1 MRRSRTPVATPVV
14 AAAVLAA
21 TFSSV
26 SPAAASTEV
35 DGASVRTWNEIAV
48 TAIVS
53 TTPPTPGPVGPLY
66 LAYVHRAVHDAV
78 QDLPHHASV
87 PAAVA
92 AAAHGVLVHY
102 FPGQRGTL
110 DERYAAELA
119 AVPDGEAED
128 RGIAAGAQAA
138 QTLIEDRRDDG
149 LNGPALPLPTP
160 GPGVW
165 EPLPTEP
172 PTTAAAASW
181 LGTVEPFVLRSPS
194 ELRPGGPPALT
205 SDRWA
210 RDFEEV
216 KTLGS
221 ATSTVRT
228 AAQTA
233 AALFWADPPAVQS
246 HRALRGWSVQES
258 LDARETAR
266 LFALVNTASTDALIA
281 CADAKFHYD
290 FWRPVGAIRR
300 ADTDGNPATVPDPAW
315 SPLVPAPNF
324 PDYPSN
330 HACATTALATVV
342 DALRGDR
349 PFSLTV
355 SSVRGTPPVE
365 YPTTFTSA
373 EQLIEEVGNARIWA
387 GIHYRFS
394 VEDGTAIGRAV
405 GERVLCSDW

>member
-1 MRRSRTPVATPVV
+1 MRRSLPTVV
-14 AAAVLAA
+14 AAAVLTA
-21 TFSSV
+21 TFASV
-26 SPAAASTEV
+26 SPAAASPPV
-35 DGASVRTWNEIAV
+35 DAASIRTWNEIAV
-48 TAIVS
+48 TAITS

-66 LAYVHRAVHDAV
+66 LAYVHRAVYDAV
-78 QDLPHHASV
+78 QGLPRRASV

-92 AAAHGVLVHY
+92 AAAHGVLVTY
-102 FPGQRGTL
+102 FPGQEEML
-110 DERYAAELA
+110 DQRYTAELA
-119 AVPDGEAED
+119 AVRDGKAED
-128 RGIAAGAQAA
+128 RGVAAGAEAA

-172 PTTAAAASW
+172 PTTAAVGSW
-181 LGTVEPFVLRSPS
+181 LGTVEPFVLGSPS
-194 ELRPGGPPALT
+194 ELRPAGPPALT

-210 RDFEEV
+210 RDYEEV
-216 KTLGS
+216 KTVGS
-221 ATSTVRT
+221 ASSTVRT
-228 AAQTA
+228 AEQTA
-233 AALFWADPPAVQS
+233 AALFWADQPAVQS
-246 HRALRGWSVQES
+246 QRALRGYSVQER
-258 LDARETAR
+258 LDAMETAR
-266 LFALVNTASTDALIA
+266 LFALVNTAGTDALIA
-281 CADAKFHYD
+281 CADAKFHWN

-315 SPLVPAPNF
+315 SPLVPAPVF
-324 PDYPSN
+324 PEYPSN

-342 DALRGDR
+342 DGLRGNS

-365 YPTTFTSA
+365 YRTTFTSA

-394 VEDGTAIGRAV
+394 VEDGTDIGRAV
-405 GERVLCSDW
+405 GERVLGTDR